1 MQCDTLPSTQ
11 TMGAQTGEK
20 INQSASVA
28 SDWTWLVYMPS
39 NSNREGCAMR
49 YTIYVGGVEV
59 SDYYLTKTIAE
70 HVANN
75 WRDMGYDDVYVVEVE
90 Q

>member
-1 MQCDTLPSTQ
+1 MACSRIRL
-11 TMGAQTGEK
+11 
-20 INQSASVA
+20 I
-28 SDWTWLVYMPS
+28 YMPS
-39 NSNREGCAMR
+39 NSNCEGSAVR

>member
-1 MQCDTLPSTQ
+1 M
-11 TMGAQTGEK
+11 K
-20 INQSASVA
+20 
-28 SDWTWLVYMPS
+28 
-39 NSNREGCAMR
+39 

-70 HVANN
+70 QVANN

>member
-1 MQCDTLPSTQ
+1 MVHNINSTLYVR
-11 TMGAQTGEK
+11 TGTDCK
-20 INQSASVA
+20 
-28 SDWTWLVYMPS
+28 
-39 NSNREGCAMR
+39 GCGMR

>member
-1 MQCDTLPSTQ
+1 MGFDNNWAQCLP
-11 TMGAQTGEK
+11 
-20 INQSASVA
+20 
-28 SDWTWLVYMPS
+28 
-39 NSNREGCAMR
+39 NSRNCEGFMK

-75 WRDMGYDDVYVVEVE
+75 WRNMGYDDVYVVEVE
-90 Q
+90 K